1 MCAIYYS
8 FVYMSLNSLCLALL
22 KLSSLSLFS
31 LWELGQRW
39 FLVIP
44 LWTAKELFVE
54 GAWVKCLRSAGDQA
68 TLPHC
73 VTYTHCESKCSPS
86 VTKATFLR
94 SWESKAESQTHT
106 GTRLNRDINSIAVE
120 KRNLGHI
127 KQVTMSARAWL
138 WRFKPRS
145 SNKPFTHPRWI
156 LGSRRWLCEFVWL
169 LRRGGQ
175 LAKSP

>member
-54 GAWVKCLRSAGDQA
+54 GA
-68 TLPHC
+68 
-73 VTYTHCESKCSPS
+73 
-86 VTKATFLR
+86 
-94 SWESKAESQTHT
+94 
-106 GTRLNRDINSIAVE
+106 
-120 KRNLGHI
+120 
-127 KQVTMSARAWL
+127 
-138 WRFKPRS
+138 
-145 SNKPFTHPRWI
+145 
-156 LGSRRWLCEFVWL
+156 
-169 LRRGGQ
+169 
-175 LAKSP
+175 